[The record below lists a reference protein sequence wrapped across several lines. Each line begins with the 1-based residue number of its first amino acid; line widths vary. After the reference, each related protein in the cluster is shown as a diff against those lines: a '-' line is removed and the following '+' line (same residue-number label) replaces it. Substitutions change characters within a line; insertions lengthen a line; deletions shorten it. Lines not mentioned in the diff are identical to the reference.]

1 MTGCKSA
8 ITLLVLSPIKEKGRW
23 RFSAKKLKF
32 LKKLLT
38 FFRIYD
44 RILMEFRDRGDI
56 YMNYEKIIVEL
67 LGRIQVLEEQVAV
80 LMKEK
85 KQVLDQETNKISTD
99 DIRQYI
105 VELKKSAK
113 ESGKNFIVLKS
124 GDIHKEL
131 KLKSAMP
138 QVCNA
143 MRQSMNE
150 GDIVLH
156 TTPSGNSSTIE
167 IQYNV

>member
-1 MTGCKSA
+1 
-8 ITLLVLSPIKEKGRW
+8 
-23 RFSAKKLKF
+23 
-32 LKKLLT
+32 
-38 FFRIYD
+38 
-44 RILMEFRDRGDI
+44 
-56 YMNYEKIIVEL
+56 MNYEKIIVEL
-67 LGRIQVLEEQVAV
+67 LGRIQVLEEQVAM
-80 LMKEK
+80 LIQEK
-85 KQVLDQETNKISTD
+85 NQASEQEANKITTD

-105 VELKKSAK
+105 LELKKAAK
-113 ESGKNFIVLKS
+113 DAGKTFIILKS
-124 GDIHKEL
+124 GDIHKGL
-131 KLKSAMP
+131 NLKSRMP

>member
-1 MTGCKSA
+1 
-8 ITLLVLSPIKEKGRW
+8 
-23 RFSAKKLKF
+23 
-32 LKKLLT
+32 
-38 FFRIYD
+38 
-44 RILMEFRDRGDI
+44 
-56 YMNYEKIIVEL
+56 MNYEKIIVEL
-67 LGRIQVLEEQVAV
+67 LGRIQVLEEQVAT
-80 LMKEK
+80 LMQEK
-85 KQVLDQETNKISTD
+85 NQVSEQATNKITTD
-99 DIRQYI
+99 DIRQRI
-105 VELKKSAK
+105 LELKKSAK
-113 ESGKNFIVLKS
+113 DAGKSFIILKS

-143 MRQSMNE
+143 MRQSMKE

>member
-1 MTGCKSA
+1 
-8 ITLLVLSPIKEKGRW
+8 
-23 RFSAKKLKF
+23 
-32 LKKLLT
+32 
-38 FFRIYD
+38 
-44 RILMEFRDRGDI
+44 
-56 YMNYEKIIVEL
+56 MNYEKIIVEL
-67 LGRIQVLEEQVAV
+67 LGRIQLLEEQVAM
-80 LMKEK
+80 LMQEK
-85 KQVLDQETNKISTD
+85 NKASKQETNRITTD
-99 DIRQYI
+99 DIRQHI
-105 VELKKSAK
+105 LELKKAAK
-113 ESGKNFIVLKS
+113 NAGKAFIILKS

-143 MRQSMNE
+143 MRQSINE

>member
-1 MTGCKSA
+1 
-8 ITLLVLSPIKEKGRW
+8 
-23 RFSAKKLKF
+23 
-32 LKKLLT
+32 
-38 FFRIYD
+38 
-44 RILMEFRDRGDI
+44 
-56 YMNYEKIIVEL
+56 MNYDKIIVEL
-67 LGRIQVLEEQVAV
+67 LGRIQVLEEQVAI

-85 KQVLDQETNKISTD
+85 NRMLEQETNKISTD
-99 DIRQYI
+99 NIRQYI

-113 ESGKNFIVLKS
+113 ESGKNYIILKS
-124 GDIHKEL
+124 GDIHKAL

-143 MRQSMNE
+143 MRQSMSE